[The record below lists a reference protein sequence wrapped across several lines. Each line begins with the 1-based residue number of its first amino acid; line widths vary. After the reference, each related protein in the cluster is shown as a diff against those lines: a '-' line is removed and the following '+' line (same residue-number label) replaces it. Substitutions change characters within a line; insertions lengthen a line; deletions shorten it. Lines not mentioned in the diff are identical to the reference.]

1 MYIINKTYDVI
12 IILIVTCTLKIMVN
26 VNTCISFFNNC
37 LNNKL
42 SKIIFTDLSNDFDW
56 SWWVYESSQCLST
69 MDAPYNI

>member
-1 MYIINKTYDVI
+1 
-12 IILIVTCTLKIMVN
+12 MVN

-42 SKIIFTDLSNDFDW
+42 SKIIFIYLSNEFDW